1 MADGVM
7 VLRGELTTTTFLN
20 YHTFLLNS
28 KYLLFIS
35 TDSVA
40 LTPHQRNFS
49 AAEAIT
55 ANHNWSKGR
64 GQLTLGCLTLTDK
77 SITQLP
83 LSRLTEHHERG
94 CRKTV
99 GGRRAGC
106 PLQGS
111 VFHIRHRN
119 HEI

>member
-1 MADGVM
+1 MADGAM
-7 VLRGELTTTTFLN
+7 VLRGEPTTTTFLN

-28 KYLLFIS
+28 KHLFFIS

-55 ANHNWSKGR
+55 ENHNWSKGR

-77 SITQLP
+77 SITQPP

-94 CRKTV
+94 CRKTI

-111 VFHIRHRN
+111 VFHI
-119 HEI
+119 